1 MVCQWEAWVQYD
13 HNAVVEYEGHLYK
26 IVQPHQSEPNW
37 QPPVVPAL
45 WSRVPEECHHEYRSG
60 DQGNQQQYQNQ
71 NQGFVDQSSGG
82 GNYGQQNMPQPGGW
96 GHEEKQNNY
105 DHQSGGG
112 GGENKEESWLDDA
125 KKHKL
130 EIGGGIL
137 GALAIGGGVYAY
149 ISTRAVKLKKRKSRR
164 G

>member
-1 MVCQWEAWVQYD
+1 MEVALTLWELNREAWVQYD

-60 DQGNQQQYQNQ
+60 GDHQGNQQQYQNQ

-82 GNYGQQNMPQPGGW
+82 GYGQQNMPQPGELVFNPRTTW
-96 GHEEKQNNY
+96 DTGHTFH
-105 DHQSGGG
+105 D
-112 GGENKEESWLDDA
+112 
-125 KKHKL
+125 
-130 EIGGGIL
+130 
-137 GALAIGGGVYAY
+137 
-149 ISTRAVKLKKRKSRR
+149 
-164 G
+164 